1 MSDNHWWFFDL
12 AAVIAITG
20 AVTFGIFSGVGG
32 VVRTVLLVPLV
43 CFLPGYALVSALFP
57 DEPTDEYQPF
67 DDEETAL
74 GNPLIVTGGL
84 ESVERVILSVVFSV
98 ATVPMVALLASATP
112 RGLTL
117 ETVLPGIAVF
127 TVVLSVL
134 AIGSRYRCPA
144 DRRFAPSLS
153 SALSFHTPARPNAYS
168 RTNTRPYNVAIV
180 VALVLLVA
188 SAGFAIANPPQGDG
202 FTEFAVETETV
213 SGDIDTM
220 YQSTYT
226 AGETD
231 ELAVSITNQEHE
243 ERDYT
248 TVALLERVGDGDA
261 NDSDATVTEAA
272 ELDRQSATVAH
283 GDAHEQTL
291 EITPS
296 MQGDDLRLTLL
307 LYDDE
312 PPSEPTAENAYR
324 AIHLPIEAE

>member
-12 AAVIAITG
+12 AVVIAITG
-20 AVTFGIFSGVGG
+20 AVTFGVFSGVDG
-32 VVRTVLLVPLV
+32 VVRTVLLIPLI
-43 CFLPGYALVSALFP
+43 CFLPGYAFVSALFP

-67 DDEETAL
+67 DDEKTAL
-74 GNPLIVTGGL
+74 GNPLVITGGL
-84 ESVERVILSVVFSV
+84 ESIERAILSVVFSV

-117 ETVLPGIAVF
+117 ETVLSGVAVF

-153 SALSFHTPARPNAYS
+153 SVSLFRMPIRPNAYS

-188 SAGFAIANPPQGDG
+188 TAGFAIANPPQHDG

-220 YQSTYT
+220 YESTYA

-243 ERDYT
+243 ERNYT
-248 TVALLERVGDGDA
+248 TVALLERVDDGDG
-261 NDSDATVTEAA
+261 NDSDGTVAEAD
-272 ELDRQSATVAH
+272 ELDRQSTTIAH
-283 GDAHEQTL
+283 GDTQEQVL

-296 MQGDDLRLTLL
+296 MQGEDLRVTLL
-307 LYDDE
+307 LYEGE
-312 PPSEPTAENAYR
+312 PPTEPTSENAYR
-324 AIHLPIEAE
+324 AIHLPIEVE

>member
-12 AAVIAITG
+12 AVVIAITG
-20 AVTFGIFSGVGG
+20 AVTFGIFSGVDG

-43 CFLPGYALVSALFP
+43 CFLPGYAFVSALFP

-67 DDEETAL
+67 DDEKTAL
-74 GNPLIVTGGL
+74 GTPLVITGGL
-84 ESVERVILSVVFSV
+84 ESVERTILSVVFSI
-98 ATVPMVALLASATP
+98 ATVPLIALLSSATP
-112 RGLTL
+112 GGLTL
-117 ETVLPGIAVF
+117 ETVLSGLAMF

-134 AIGSRYRCPA
+134 AIGSRYRCPP

-153 SALSFHTPARPNAYS
+153 SVSLFHTPARPTAYS

-188 SAGFAIANPPQGDG
+188 TAGFAIANPPQHDG

-220 YQSTYT
+220 YQSTYA

-243 ERDYT
+243 ERSYT
-248 TVALLERVGDGDA
+248 TVVLLERVGDGDG

-272 ELDRQSATVAH
+272 ELDRESETVPY
-283 GDAHEQTL
+283 GDTHEQTL

-296 MQGDDLRLTLL
+296 MQGEDLRLTLL
-307 LYDDE
+307 LYEDE
-312 PPSEPTAENAYR
+312 PPSEPTSENAYR
-324 AIHLPIEAE
+324 AIHLPIEVE